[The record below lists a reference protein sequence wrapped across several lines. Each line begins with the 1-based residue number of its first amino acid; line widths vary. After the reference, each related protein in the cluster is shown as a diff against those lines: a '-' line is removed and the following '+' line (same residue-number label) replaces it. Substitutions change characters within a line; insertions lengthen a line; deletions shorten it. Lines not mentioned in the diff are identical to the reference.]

1 MRRTVAAW
9 VIRAFSRFPWSE
21 VGDFC
26 LNCGEFVLT
35 KGSHCIGLHRE
46 HVVVRRVR

>member
-1 MRRTVAAW
+1 MSKVRFAW

-26 LNCGEFVLT
+26 LNCGLFVLT
-35 KGSHCIGLHRE
+35 KDSHCVELYKE
-46 HVVVRRVR
+46 HVVVRRV